1 MKSIIKKQFFEYLCK
16 FLEELKV
23 NFKDLSKT
31 LNKYSNVNDDK
42 YIKIVKENLFKHKEV
57 FLGKRE
63 ELDKFFEET
72 EVELL
77 DGINISKIWNC
88 TDEDNK
94 NAIIQY
100 IKIFVI
106 MLENQSDEKS
116 DNFEDMLKESIIN
129 DKDNIN
135 EFCKNLENEDN
146 SIINLAKSIAD
157 ELKDEDGIGDNNIMN
172 LMGKDGK
179 GLNNL
184 ISTITSKID
193 GKLKSG
199 QMKQEDLLSDAQNMM
214 GQNGQLFAN
223 LFNGLN
229 MPMPNAN
236 QPSQKEDS
244 TEVKECNDVKTVGI
258 TNTKK
263 KTKSKSKK
271 K

>member
-1 MKSIIKKQFFEYLCK
+1 
-16 FLEELKV
+16 
-23 NFKDLSKT
+23 
-31 LNKYSNVNDDK
+31 
-42 YIKIVKENLFKHKEV
+42 
-57 FLGKRE
+57 
-63 ELDKFFEET
+63 
-72 EVELL
+72 
-77 DGINISKIWNC
+77 
-88 TDEDNK
+88 
-94 NAIIQY
+94 
-100 IKIFVI
+100 

-116 DNFEDMLKESIIN
+116 ENFEDMLKESIIN

-236 QPSQKEDS
+236 QTSQKTDS
-244 TEVKECNDVKTVGI
+244 AEVKDSNDVKTVGI

-263 KTKSKSKK
+263 KTKSKNKK